1 MKLNPPSSTKIEV
14 TTKNLLTIRQQLIK
28 DFERRAFKTK
38 SLYFV
43 LQSKKL
49 NDNDESIDNDEVEM
63 LTKMMSSQMY
73 LTRLDLLKDLE
84 KIWTNEKEV
93 VAIYLAI
100 LPVLPSKFRSVLS
113 FNDQIFENPKTN
125 RSSLTNT
132 LRGITN
138 EEKLNNLWLKI
149 QITVNSIFD
158 SSLDNRSDARV
169 GKGIRQII
177 EKKEGLFR
185 MYMMGKRVNY
195 AGRSVISPDPFIA
208 IYQVG
213 IPEIFTKK
221 LTYPQLVTR
230 DNVDELRQLILNG
243 SDVHPGGNF
252 VELEDETIRRL
263 LPNNLSQRTACY
275 RHLRT
280 GDYVLVNRQPTLHRP
295 SIQAHMGN
303 FLLHYAQCKSY
314 NADFDG
320 DEMNIHLPQNELTRT
335 EAAELMIT
343 YQDFLVSK
351 DGTPLTGFI
360 QDHVVAG
367 RTLTMRDGFFEKSDY
382 QQLII
387 STILLYIQ
395 PVNQASLNLD
405 SKSKFSMKSYPSK
418 SNATNIDLMANTDVI
433 IRHGHLLSGLI
444 DKAHCGS
451 TLASLLH
458 CYYQLYG
465 KRCAADLVTAFSK

>member
-1 MKLNPPSSTKIEV
+1 
-14 TTKNLLTIRQQLIK
+14 
-28 DFERRAFKTK
+28 
-38 SLYFV
+38 
-43 LQSKKL
+43 
-49 NDNDESIDNDEVEM
+49 
-63 LTKMMSSQMY
+63 
-73 LTRLDLLKDLE
+73 
-84 KIWTNEKEV
+84 
-93 VAIYLAI
+93 
-100 LPVLPSKFRSVLS
+100 
-113 FNDQIFENPKTN
+113 
-125 RSSLTNT
+125 
-132 LRGITN
+132 
-138 EEKLNNLWLKI
+138 
-149 QITVNSIFD
+149 
-158 SSLDNRSDARV
+158 
-169 GKGIRQII
+169 
-177 EKKEGLFR
+177 

-195 AGRSVISPDPFIA
+195 AGRSVISPDPFIG

-213 IPEIFTKK
+213 IPEIFPKK

-263 LPNNLSQRTACY
+263 LPNNLSKRTACY

-280 GDYVLVNRQPTLHRP
+280 GDYVLVNRQPRLHRP
-295 SIQAHMGN
+295 SIQAHMVN
-303 FLLHYAQCKSY
+303 FLLRYAQCKSY

-320 DEMNIHLPQNELTRT
+320 DEMNIHLPQNQLTRT

-367 RTLTMRDGFFEKSDY
+367 TTLTMRDGFFEKSDY
-382 QQLII
+382 QQLVYNAIGSDSRRKI
-387 STILLYIQ
+387 HLLPPCIWKAKQ
-395 PVNQASLNLD
+395 LWTGKQGFFFNQASFYLD
-405 SKSKFSMKSYPSK
+405 SKSKFSMKSCPSK

-458 CYYQLYG
+458 SYYQLYG
-465 KRCAADLVTAFSK
+465 KRCTADLVTAFSK